1 MVSRSEIPNNL
12 STTVSMDAVVKDAHA
27 RFESRMKL
35 RLQSVSNAVDFCIRV
50 GVKLSALASDKKE
63 IQQRVCITI

>member
-1 MVSRSEIPNNL
+1 
-12 STTVSMDAVVKDAHA
+12 MDPVVKDAHA

-35 RLQSVSNAVDFCIRV
+35 RIQLVSCNDDAVDFCIRV

-63 IQQRVCITI
+63 IQQRVYKHIVSNKLYFFCVQY